1 MPWFPSV
8 SCPFRALG
16 SKIELALAILYYDY
30 FLTIGIEFERYW
42 RLRPFKWN
50 WGIALFFFVRYV
62 GVWGHIPVLISSFL
76 TEHDTPVSHFVAQHV
91 FSLTSPSTTVDV
103 RSFLTIHLSPPIHFR
118 LQV

>member
-76 TEHDTPVSHFVAQHV
+76 TEHDTPVSHFLPQHV
-91 FSLTSPSTTVDV
+91 FS
-103 RSFLTIHLSPPIHFR
+103 
-118 LQV
+118 